1 MDKKKEFEEKC
12 YKAYQL
18 QWMMSHG
25 ADLSEFLEMITGAT
39 CETMATD
46 CDYSVIS
53 SEEELKNL
61 MEKSRKDFDDIGFNG
76 SLFVCKNEFLQ
87 TEYLDP
93 YYMMDLLSQMPSG
106 ACCKKMWSEFTGLK
120 LPDDPENL
128 QADRTY
134 TVPIKDGSLHI
145 TMAADPD
152 YPGLDIE
159 YISAKEE
166 NIPEDAAFT
175 RPRILIENNENI
187 LRALIWGN
195 HTSEDYSIDINFTCI
210 EDTERKNNE
219 SN

>member
-1 MDKKKEFEEKC
+1 MDKKKQFEEKC

-18 QWMMSHG
+18 QWMISHG
-25 ADLSEFLEMITGAT
+25 ADLSEFLEMITGTA
-39 CETMATD
+39 CETMAMD
-46 CDYSVIS
+46 HDYSVIS
-53 SEEELKNL
+53 SEKELKDL
-61 MEKSRKDFDDIGFNG
+61 MVKSRRDFDDIGFSG

-87 TEYLDP
+87 AEYLDP

-106 ACCKKMWSEFTGLK
+106 TYCKKMWSEFTGLK
-120 LPDDPENL
+120 LPDDSENL
-128 QADRTY
+128 QADRIY
-134 TVPIKDGSLHI
+134 TVPTKDGDLCI
-145 TMAADPD
+145 TMTTDPD

-166 NIPEDAAFT
+166 NIPEDTVFT

-195 HTSEDYSIDINFTCI
+195 HTSEDYSIGINFTCI